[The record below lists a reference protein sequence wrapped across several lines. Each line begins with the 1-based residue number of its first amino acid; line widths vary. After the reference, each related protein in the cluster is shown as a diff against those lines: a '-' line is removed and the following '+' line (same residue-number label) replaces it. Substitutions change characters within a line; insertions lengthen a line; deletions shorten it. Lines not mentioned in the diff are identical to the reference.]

1 MEKNRDRIQSEKD
14 DMRFIKFWGG
24 KKLIFTF
31 AALIMLGVLIM
42 IFNHISFIFRPLQ
55 VVFSTI
61 IAPIILAVVFFHILN
76 PLVTWLEKKGL
87 NRTIGTAIV
96 FVAFI
101 LLLAYGLIL
110 LVPVLVDQITNFVG
124 DFPDYI
130 DALTKNIE
138 NFASGSIFESYYDD
152 GVENLNS
159 IVGDIPSMIW
169 DWVSNSSQK
178 IVNVFST
185 ISNVFVV
192 IVTFPIILF
201 FMLSERG
208 KFHPFVMSYLPP
220 VFRHDVTVLSN
231 RMTNVVGSYIV
242 GESLVAL
249 SLGVLLLAGY
259 LIIGL
264 DYAFVLAII
273 ATVTAI
279 IPYIG
284 ATIGI
289 IPALIVAAFTSP
301 FMLLKMAIVWVIAQF
316 IQGNVIEPSI
326 MGKTLKMHPL
336 TIIIVLL
343 IMGNLLGIVGMILGV
358 PLFAII
364 KVLLE
369 YFFEKFKK
377 RYNRYYAMADGPYV
391 IDPDIA
397 GDTVQTDAN
406 GNVIADESEE
416 TSEKEEE

>member
-110 LVPVLVDQITNFVG
+110 LVPILVDQITNFVG

-208 KFHPFVMSYLPP
+208 KFHPFVMSYL
-220 VFRHDVTVLSN
+220 L
-231 RMTNVVGSYIV
+231 
-242 GESLVAL
+242 
-249 SLGVLLLAGY
+249 
-259 LIIGL
+259 
-264 DYAFVLAII
+264 
-273 ATVTAI
+273 
-279 IPYIG
+279 
-284 ATIGI
+284 
-289 IPALIVAAFTSP
+289 
-301 FMLLKMAIVWVIAQF
+301 
-316 IQGNVIEPSI
+316 
-326 MGKTLKMHPL
+326 
-336 TIIIVLL
+336 
-343 IMGNLLGIVGMILGV
+343 
-358 PLFAII
+358 
-364 KVLLE
+364 
-369 YFFEKFKK
+369 
-377 RYNRYYAMADGPYV
+377 RYKG
-391 IDPDIA
+391 
-397 GDTVQTDAN
+397 
-406 GNVIADESEE
+406 
-416 TSEKEEE
+416 